1 MTRKL
6 RTIFSIFAL
15 VAVAS
20 LIYAA
25 SQNTWTGVISDEHC
39 AAKHNKASAAAEAC
53 VEKCVKGGAA
63 YVFVNGTDDKVYKL
77 DPQTEAKGQGGKAV
91 KVTGTLDGDTIH
103 VKSIEM
109 ASK

>member
-1 MTRKL
+1 MTRRL
-6 RTIFSIFAL
+6 STILLVFAF

-25 SQNTWTGVISDEHC
+25 DENTWTGVISDAHC
-39 AAKHNKASAAAEAC
+39 AAKHNKASAGAEAC
-53 VEKCVKGGAA
+53 VEKCVKGGAS

-77 DPQTEAKGQGGKAV
+77 EPQTEAKGHGGHAV
-91 KVTGTLDGDTIH
+91 IVTGTLDGDTIH